1 LNVDLIDIFF
11 YTKKEKG
18 KQNNCFIKQFDAP
31 SFAVVRCA
39 CRYLS
44 TFFIMD
50 VASTVPFQA
59 LAYFIT
65 GEVRENGAYSVLG
78 LLRLWR
84 LRRVNQF
91 FTRLEK
97 DIRFSYFWIRCARL
111 VAVGSICD
119 RAIPNSDD

>member
-1 LNVDLIDIFF
+1 LNIDVIDLSS
-11 YTKKEKG
+11 YMKKEKG
-18 KQNNCFIKQFDAP
+18 KQNNCFIKQFDAA

-39 CRYLS
+39 RRYLS
-44 TFFIMD
+44 TFFVMD
-50 VASTVPFQA
+50 VSSTIPFQA

-65 GEVRENGAYSVLG
+65 GEVRENAAYSVLG

-97 DIRFSYFWIRCARL
+97 DIRFSYFWIRSARL
-111 VAVGSICD
+111 VAVGSNCH